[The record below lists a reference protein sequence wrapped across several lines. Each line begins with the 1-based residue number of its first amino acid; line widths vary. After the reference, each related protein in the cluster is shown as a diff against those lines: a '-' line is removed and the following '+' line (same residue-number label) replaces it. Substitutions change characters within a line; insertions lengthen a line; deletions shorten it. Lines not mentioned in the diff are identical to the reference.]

1 MSIVFEQKFI
11 TKYSIISCRLAFI
24 AMSLVLEAEPSDRP
38 AAKSQLG
45 ILNKLMKKNVVLI

>member
-45 ILNKLMKKNVVLI
+45 ILNKFMKKMWF